1 MGRES
6 IRTQGNPLNAL
17 FVLATA
23 AVVFFAFYA
32 RQSATEFLYQPPR
45 DSSYERD
52 QDFRFVGSADE
63 TQVNVFWVK
72 GKDAN
77 KTVLYFCGRS
87 EDLGLAMPLLRSY
100 QLRGFNVASFEYR
113 GFGYTKGK
121 PKEAS
126 LFEDGLAVFDFI
138 VGETGGNES
147 NIILHGHSLGGAI
160 AMEIATRR
168 DPRAIILES
177 SFTSAYDVLLSMD
190 WIPGDL
196 YRNKAKADL
205 VDCPV
210 LFIHG
215 ENDSVIP
222 LEDAVDLANR
232 FNQVRVDR
240 YFVPNAGYYDLRDIA
255 GSGYWS
261 SMDSF
266 IRKLDSRG

>member
-1 MGRES
+1 MGREKR
-6 IRTQGNPLNAL
+6 RTGGNPLNAL
-17 FVLATA
+17 LVLATA

-32 RQSATEFLYQPPR
+32 RQSANDFLYQPPR

-52 QDFRFVGSADE
+52 QDFRFVGSPDG

-72 GKDAN
+72 GKVAK
-77 KTVLYFCGRS
+77 KTVLYLCGRS

-121 PKEAS
+121 PKQAS

-138 VGETGGNES
+138 VSETGGNES
-147 NIILHGHSLGGAI
+147 NIILHGRSIGGAI
-160 AMEIATRR
+160 ALEIATRR
-168 DPRAIILES
+168 DPGAIIMES
-177 SFTSAYDVLLSMD
+177 SFTSAYNVLLGMD

-196 YRNKAKADL
+196 YRNKAKADR

-215 ENDSVIP
+215 ENDSIVP
-222 LEDAVDLANR
+222 LGDAVDLTNS
-232 FNQVRVDR
+232 FNQDRVER
-240 YFVPNAGYYDLRDIA
+240 YFVPNAGHFDLRDMA
-255 GSGYWS
+255 GTGYWS

-266 IRKLDSRG
+266 IRKLDSGG